1 MSRKRFVV
9 LSALAVTLVVTAN
22 AGNVLSVAKKTDN
35 GIVMSRDGELLKVE
49 FVNPAVV
56 RVQYVPE
63 GQLTDNGTI
72 VCLPRETRKTAGFKC
87 RESKDKTMMKSGLLT
102 VEIDHKTGAICY
114 KAADGRLLLKEN
126 GDNPRQMERIAVEK
140 TIYDDSKSKVEKTAN
155 GDLMVSEVA
164 SRKQVGSAW
173 KARQQFQWQQ
183 GEALYGLGSHQED
196 YMNLRGTMQYLY
208 QHNLKATIPVL
219 MSTNGYGLLFDAGS
233 TMVFHDDAEGSYM
246 QMDAVNEIDYYF
258 MYGPEMDDVVAQ
270 YRSLTGKVGMM
281 PRYLFG
287 YVQSKERY
295 PDQHTIDSVVTR
307 FRNEQI
313 PLDVIVQDW
322 NYWQPKWWGHKK
334 FRADAYPDPKGMI
347 DGVHSKNA
355 RFMLSLWPTANGNE
369 GQEMGA
375 KGYVLG
381 RGIYD
386 AYNPDSRKM
395 YWDEYVNKNLFA
407 HGVDAWWCDG
417 SEPIDGDWN
426 AKANDIAYN
435 PKARYELNT
444 RELHALLGIM
454 RSNTFS
460 LNHSR
465 GVYENQ
471 RLTTNDKR
479 VVNLTRSTYAGQ
491 QRYGTIVWN
500 GDTKATWHD
509 FAQQIPSGLNYMI
522 TGSPYWTID
531 AGAFFVKSSN
541 SWFWKGNFQKGTMD
555 MGFREFYVRNLQFCQ
570 WLPLMRSHGT
580 DCAREP
586 WQFGKPGEMF
596 YDAILQ
602 QINLRYR
609 LLPYNYSV
617 AASMMLDNR
626 TMTRPLVFDFRDDTN
641 VYDIKDQL
649 LFGPAFMACP
659 VTGPMYYEADSKELS
674 GVSKSRRVYLPKGTE
689 WTDFYTGKRYEGGSL
704 ITAAAPIDRIPVFVR
719 AGSIVP
725 MGPLQQYSSEK
736 PDAPWEIRIYP
747 GADGE
752 FTVYEDEGD
761 NYNYEQ
767 GKYSTYT
774 LRWNDRSRRL
784 TISERKGSFSGMT
797 KSRRFHIVI
806 VGEGR
811 GTGVDITTDADATI
825 EYDGTPQSISLT
837 TAFPVK
843 PGKAVAF
850 GNADVRLSDSWVKQR
865 EDLDIAFLKS
875 LDPDRLLHNFRT
887 NAGLASDAQPLEGWE
902 SPKVGLRG
910 HFVGHY
916 LSAVAAIVEKYDEPQ
931 LKKNLQYLTEELQ
944 KCQNAFGNGYLSA
957 FPEKDFTT
965 LETKFGGVWAP
976 YYTYHKL
983 MQGLLD
989 VYTRTHNKK
998 AYDMVKGMADYACNR
1013 MSKLDAATI
1022 GKMMDTRKANPQ
1034 NEMGAMNEVLY
1045 KLYRLTSDPKHLALA
1060 KMFDPDWFSAPLAE
1074 SKDILSGLHSNTH
1087 IVLVNGFARRYGI
1100 TGEEQYRDAALNF
1113 WNMLTQSH
1121 SYANGSSSGP
1131 RPNATTRTAVSAEHW
1146 GFPCHLCNTL
1156 SGEIAESCVS
1166 HNTQKLN
1173 AYLFSWTADPKY
1185 ADAYMNL
1192 FYNAVLPVQSNQ
1204 SGSFVYHLPLGS
1216 PRTKKYLKD
1225 NDFFC
1230 CSGSS
1235 AETFTQ
1241 LNNGIYY
1248 HDDSTLW
1255 VNMYIPSVVEWK
1267 EKKVSFRQDGNFP
1280 KNPEVSFEVSA
1291 GRKSEFAVKLFV
1303 PAWAHDVEVYVNDV
1317 RQDVALS
1324 PSSYCT
1330 LKRTW
1335 RNGDKIRLRFS
1346 YEFHVKPMPDNK
1358 NMFAIFYGPMMLA
1371 FENCPELLLEGDV
1384 TDVLR
1389 NIEMTDEEEMTFR
1402 LKNGGNSYNLRPL
1415 FDIDRQAYGVYFTV
1429 CANGC
1434 K

>member
-1 MSRKRFVV
+1 
-9 LSALAVTLVVTAN
+9 
-22 AGNVLSVAKKTDN
+22 
-35 GIVMSRDGELLKVE
+35 
-49 FVNPAVV
+49 
-56 RVQYVPE
+56 
-63 GQLTDNGTI
+63 
-72 VCLPRETRKTAGFKC
+72 
-87 RESKDKTMMKSGLLT
+87 
-102 VEIDHKTGAICY
+102 
-114 KAADGRLLLKEN
+114 
-126 GDNPRQMERIAVEK
+126 
-140 TIYDDSKSKVEKTAN
+140 
-155 GDLMVSEVA
+155 
-164 SRKQVGSAW
+164 
-173 KARQQFQWQQ
+173 
-183 GEALYGLGSHQED
+183 
-196 YMNLRGTMQYLY
+196 
-208 QHNLKATIPVL
+208 
-219 MSTNGYGLLFDAGS
+219 
-233 TMVFHDDAEGSYM
+233 
-246 QMDAVNEIDYYF
+246 
-258 MYGPEMDDVVAQ
+258 
-270 YRSLTGKVGMM
+270 
-281 PRYLFG
+281 
-287 YVQSKERY
+287 
-295 PDQHTIDSVVTR
+295 
-307 FRNEQI
+307 
-313 PLDVIVQDW
+313 
-322 NYWQPKWWGHKK
+322 
-334 FRADAYPDPKGMI
+334 
-347 DGVHSKNA
+347 
-355 RFMLSLWPTANGNE
+355 
-369 GQEMGA
+369 
-375 KGYVLG
+375 
-381 RGIYD
+381 
-386 AYNPDSRKM
+386 
-395 YWDEYVNKNLFA
+395 
-407 HGVDAWWCDG
+407 
-417 SEPIDGDWN
+417 
-426 AKANDIAYN
+426 
-435 PKARYELNT
+435 
-444 RELHALLGIM
+444 
-454 RSNTFS
+454 
-460 LNHSR
+460 
-465 GVYENQ
+465 
-471 RLTTNDKR
+471 
-479 VVNLTRSTYAGQ
+479 
-491 QRYGTIVWN
+491 
-500 GDTKATWHD
+500 
-509 FAQQIPSGLNYMI
+509 
-522 TGSPYWTID
+522 
-531 AGAFFVKSSN
+531 
-541 SWFWKGNFQKGTMD
+541 
-555 MGFREFYVRNLQFCQ
+555 
-570 WLPLMRSHGT
+570 
-580 DCAREP
+580 
-586 WQFGKPGEMF
+586 
-596 YDAILQ
+596 
-602 QINLRYR
+602 
-609 LLPYNYSV
+609 
-617 AASMMLDNR
+617 MMLDDR
-626 TMTRPLVFDFRDDTN
+626 TMTRPLVFDFREDAN

-659 VTGPMYYEADSKELS
+659 VTRPMYYEAESKELS
-674 GVSKSRRVYLPKGTE
+674 GISKSRRVYLPKGTE

-811 GTGVDITTDADATI
+811 GTGVDITTDADATV

-843 PGKAVAF
+843 QGKAVAF
-850 GNADVRLSDSWVKQR
+850 GNADVRLTDSWVKQR

-931 LKKNLQYLTEELQ
+931 LKKNLQYLTDELQ
-944 KCQNAFGNGYLSA
+944 TCQNTFGNGYLSA
-957 FPEKDFTT
+957 FPEKDFDT
-965 LETKFGGVWAP
+965 LETRFGGVWAP

-1022 GKMMDTRKANPQ
+1022 GKMMATTKANPQ

-1060 KMFDPDWFSAPLAE
+1060 KMFDPDWFAGPLAE

-1087 IVLVNGFARRYGI
+1087 IVLVNGFALRYGV

-1131 RPNATTRTAVSAEHW
+1131 RPNATTRTAMSAEHW

-1173 AYLFSWTADPKY
+1173 SYLFSWTADPKY

-1192 FYNAVLPVQSNQ
+1192 FYNAVLPVQSNR

-1235 AETFTQ
+1235 AEAFAQ

-1346 YEFHVKPMPDNK
+1346 YEFHVKPMPDNE

-1371 FENCPELLLEGDV
+1371 FENCPELLLERDV
-1384 TDVLR
+1384 ADVLR

-1415 FDIDRQAYGVYFTV
+1415 FDIDRQTYGVYFMV
-1429 CANGC
+1429 GANSC